1 MKMESQRG
9 RDEEGERQVAQPSTS
24 SGLRG
29 DALPR
34 PDRPLFYTRLPST
47 SFLPSADLRTK
58 RGGGA
63 VGTILRAWPGLGR
76 SVLLCWFPAALGC
89 DAQHSEANQGHE
101 EDVTPVPPF
110 WGEARS

>member
-1 MKMESQRG
+1 MKMGSQRG

-29 DALPR
+29 KRSPASRSSFILH
-34 PDRPLFYTRLPST
+34 T
-47 SFLPSADLRTK
+47 SSIHKLPSADLRTK